1 MADLIE
7 REKAIDALKA
17 EVRLIDG
24 YCCVDDRVIDE
35 SDAIEA
41 INSLPSAQ
49 PEQKVGKWIGGE
61 LGYCTCCGHK
71 GCASDIW
78 NGCKKLYCPNCGARM
93 MEEQDGKVHY

>member
-1 MADLIE
+1 MSDLIE

-41 INSLPSAQ
+41 INSIPPAQ
-49 PEQKVGKWIGGE
+49 PEQKVGKWIVMDDDRISGR
-61 LGYCTCCGHK
+61 CSVCGWEAHLYEDDAV
-71 GCASDIW
+71 GMD
-78 NGCKKLYCPNCGARM
+78 YCPNCGAK
-93 MEEQDGKVHY
+93 MEE